1 MRLSVPKPN
10 RTVSTGELI
19 MTAADAKMFKSRRA
33 LSFRE
38 RAKLPVPIDEDDD
51 DDENKIEIVEGAA
64 DEFFEMPKLK
74 ELDEAKKEGEM
85 LYESF
90 VLPESDGFS
99 LDYI

>member
-51 DDENKIEIVEGAA
+51 DDENKIE
-64 DEFFEMPKLK
+64 FFEMPKLK